1 MLKGKKILIGV
12 TGSIA
17 AYKSA
22 ALIRLL
28 VKQGATVK
36 VIMTPGAEQFITPL
50 TLSTVSGNPVLLH
63 LSDNDSWANHVM
75 LGRWAD
81 LFIIAPLS
89 CNTLAKMATG
99 ICDNLLMAV
108 YLSATCAVMI
118 APAMDEDMWNHP
130 TTRRNM
136 RSMEAAGHWLLPVA
150 YGSLA
155 SGLTGNGRM
164 VEPETIVEEV
174 QRFFSRSKDFENK
187 RILITAGPT
196 FEPIDPVRFIGNNS
210 SGKMGFALAE
220 AAKNRGAQ
228 VTLVTGPV
236 SLPDIPGVDMVRVQT
251 AEQMYTAC
259 HQVFPH
265 CQIAIMAAAVAD
277 YKVAVPATE
286 KIKKNEEDLSIH
298 LVKNKDILQSLG
310 AIKKDQIVVGFA
322 LETQNEEAH
331 ALKKLEAKNADFI
344 VLNSLRDAGAGF
356 GSETNKIT
364 MFSKTGKRM
373 DFELKSKHA
382 VADDIL
388 NTIVSHEKF

>member
-17 AYKSA
+17 AYKTA
-22 ALIRLL
+22 TLIRLL

-36 VIMTPGAEQFITPL
+36 VMMTPGAEQFITPL
-50 TLSTVSGNPVLLH
+50 TLSTLSGNPVLMH
-63 LSDNDSWANHVM
+63 LSDNDSWANHVL

-89 CNTLAKMATG
+89 CNTLAKMANG

-108 YLSATCAVMI
+108 YLSATCKVMI

-130 TTRRNM
+130 ATRMNM
-136 RSMEAAGHWLLPVA
+136 QRMDEYGHHILPVA

-164 VEPETIVEEV
+164 AEPDAIVDEA
-174 QRFFSRSKDFENK
+174 QRFFFRTQDLVNQ
-187 RILITAGPT
+187 RVLITAGPT
-196 FEPIDPVRFIGNNS
+196 YEPIDPVRFIGNHS
-210 SGKMGFALAE
+210 SGMMGFALAS
-220 AAKNRGAQ
+220 AARDRGAH

-236 SLPDIPGVDMVRVQT
+236 QLPDITGVDMVRVQT
-251 AEQMYTAC
+251 ADQMYEAC
-259 HQVFPH
+259 HRVFPETD
-265 CQIAIMAAAVAD
+265 IAILAAAVAD
-277 YKVAVPATE
+277 YKVAEPAPE
-286 KIKKNEEDLSIH
+286 KIKKKDDTLSLD

-310 AIKKDQIVVGFA
+310 AIKTKQIVVGFA
-322 LETQNEEAH
+322 LETNNEEAN

-356 GSETNKIT
+356 GSATNKIT
-364 MFSKTGKRM
+364 LFSRDGKRFQF
-373 DFELKSKHA
+373 DLKSKQA
-382 VADDIL
+382 VAEDIL
-388 NTIVSHEKF
+388 NTILSHEKH